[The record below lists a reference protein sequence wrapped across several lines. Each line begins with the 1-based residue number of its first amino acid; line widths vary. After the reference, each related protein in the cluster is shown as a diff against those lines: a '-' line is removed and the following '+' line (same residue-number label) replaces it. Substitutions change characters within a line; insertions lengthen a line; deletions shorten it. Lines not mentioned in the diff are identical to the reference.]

1 MTEPALVRR
10 SFLAACL
17 LATLVVVACART
29 DVRTQQIRLENQ
41 TIARPER
48 VFVHDFASA
57 FHDAPARSAIFALAQ
72 QRTPAPAP
80 AEIALHRRLGALIAK
95 HLVTELRERGIPAMR
110 ARTGPR
116 PRTGDAVIRGEF
128 VVVDKG
134 NRFQRVLIG
143 FGAGAVELRTLAE
156 TYLMVSDVLVPMR
169 SAEVEAEGSM
179 MPGLVVSLFT
189 GSLASIAFSGASSV
203 VSERGPESIEG
214 ASRRTAAQIAQLIL
228 ADYVQ
233 RGWM

>member
-1 MTEPALVRR
+1 MVRR

-57 FHDAPARSAIFALAQ
+57 FHDAPARSAISALAQ

-95 HLVTELRERGIPAMR
+95 HLVTELRERGIPATR